1 MVNHFENDYNEGKT
15 SLFCMDEVVTKMGY
29 YDDMDYS
36 RTQEKNRQK
45 RGSFLSGLVGAVV
58 GGFVVLFSIPF
69 LSNAGILPY
78 TSDEAVTE
86 TNPPDQDTP
95 QQGMTETIDVRVN
108 SEIIS
113 AVEHV
118 SDAVVG
124 VINMQQGNIFS
135 PEGSEGTGSGVIY
148 KKADGR
154 AFVVTNHHVI
164 DRANAIEVSLA
175 DGTRIPAKL
184 LGTDIITDLA
194 VLEIDGEGINT
205 VAEFGNSDTLRVG
218 EPAIAIGNPLGLR
231 FSSSV
236 TQGIISATERSIPV
250 DLDGDGQ
257 VDWHAEVLQTDAAIN
272 PGNSGGALV
281 NIEGQVIGINS
292 MKIAQSAVEGI
303 GFAIPTGIAIP
314 IIEDLEK
321 YGEVQRPQLGVG
333 IRSLN
338 EIPSFHWQDTLKLP
352 KDVKAG
358 VVVTSVSPMSAA
370 DRAGLKQYD
379 VIIAIDDEEIEDGH
393 DLRKYLYT
401 ERKIGDEVELTIYR
415 DGKREK
421 VTVQLSDQQSF

>member
-1 MVNHFENDYNEGKT
+1 
-15 SLFCMDEVVTKMGY
+15 MGY
-29 YDDMDYS
+29 YDDTEYNRS
-36 RTQEKNRQK
+36 REKKPK
-45 RGSFLSGLVGAVV
+45 RASGLSAFIGAII
-58 GGFVVLFSIPF
+58 GGLVVLLSIPL
-69 LSNAGILPY
+69 LSSAGLLPY
-78 TSDEAVTE
+78 TIAPNETE
-86 TNPPDQDTP
+86 TNPTP
-95 QQGMTETIDVRVN
+95 NEPSQPQEGITETINVNVN
-108 SEIIS
+108 SNIIE

-124 VINMQQGNIFS
+124 VINMQQSGLFQM
-135 PEGSEGTGSGVIY
+135 EGAEGTGSGVIY
-148 KKADGR
+148 KKAGDR

-164 DRANAIEVSLA
+164 DRANEIEVSLA
-175 DGTRIPAKL
+175 DGKRIPAEL

-194 VLEIDGEGINT
+194 VLEIDGAGIEI

-250 DLDGDGQ
+250 DLNGDGE

-314 IIEDLEK
+314 VIEDLEQF
-321 YGEVQRPQLGVG
+321 GEVQRPQLGVG

-338 EIPSFHWQDTLKLP
+338 EIPSHHWQETLKLP
-352 KDVKAG
+352 EDVKAG
-358 VVVTSVSPMSAA
+358 VVITSIAPMSSAE
-370 DRAGLKQYD
+370 RAGLKEYD
-379 VIIAIDDEEIEDGH
+379 VIIAIDGEEIEDGH

-401 ERKIGDEVELTIYR
+401 EREIGEEVELTLYR
-415 DGKREK
+415 DGKLEK
-421 VTVQLSDQQSF
+421 VAVQLAEQQSF